1 VEVKSVYRIFSC
13 FILRKCLVSVVLTDH
28 LYIYLCYCLRWFCHS
43 FLQVFV
49 QDFCGERGEVKAN
62 PTSMM
67 LQSLGFRAEG
77 LYASSLPWSVCRVKA
92 CAGQND
98 SRLGGCSRSCAK
110 LFGTR

>member
-1 VEVKSVYRIFSC
+1 
-13 FILRKCLVSVVLTDH
+13 
-28 LYIYLCYCLRWFCHS
+28 
-43 FLQVFV
+43 
-49 QDFCGERGEVKAN
+49 
-62 PTSMM
+62 M